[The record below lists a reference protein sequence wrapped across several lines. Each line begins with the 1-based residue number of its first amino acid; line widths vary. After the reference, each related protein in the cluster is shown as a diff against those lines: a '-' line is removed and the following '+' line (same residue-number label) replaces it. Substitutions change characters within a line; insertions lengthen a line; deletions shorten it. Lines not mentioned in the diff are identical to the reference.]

1 MANGMLCSPWRH
13 LCPLWELTLHITGG
27 TMEVTNQNPDE
38 TPLLTQGD
46 LALAAYALSEVFNSY
61 LEQYQEEDY
70 GELSKEQME
79 TSMNN
84 LRTAFTKFDSL
95 LKVMNDKGGNN
106 ESNETTN

>member
-13 LCPLWELTLHITGG
+13 LYPLWELTLHIIGG
-27 TMEVTNQNPDE
+27 KMEVTNQNPDE

-61 LEQYQEEDY
+61 LVQYQENDY

-95 LKVMNDKGGNN
+95 LKVMNNKGGSN
-106 ESNETTN
+106 ESQSNEA